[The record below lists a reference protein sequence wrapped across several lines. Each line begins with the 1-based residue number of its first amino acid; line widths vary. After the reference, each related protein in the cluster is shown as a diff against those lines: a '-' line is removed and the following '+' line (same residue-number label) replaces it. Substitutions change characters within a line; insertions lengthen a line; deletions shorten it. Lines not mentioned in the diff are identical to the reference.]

1 MERKSI
7 GSFIAALRRANGMT
21 QKDLAEKLSVSDKAV
36 SRWERDES
44 MPDLMLLPV
53 IADVFHISVDE
64 LLRGEKK
71 LETPAEKPDDSKDTA
86 AEAARLK
93 KQTKRVLAVQL
104 SRLRARNCIAL
115 CVSALG
121 VIGAIISN
129 FGFSRGFVG
138 FCIGVVSIAAAGI
151 IGGFFCQG
159 AWTAADDED
168 FDAESVLEYRRALVK
183 YIKVFAAVLL
193 GMLAVCLPF
202 GLTVFNATLY
212 LDVFIEPGY
221 WLTGSAYCLAIGET
235 LLALVY
241 YLLNKSLLR
250 EYKLLPREYSQTIHG
265 ACVKVLCGVM
275 TMTIIWRLAA
285 PDVGDIAMAKGEK
298 FDDVD
303 TFVNEMNRRYE
314 EQKEYSVYE
323 GSVLTAT
330 EYYDSFGNRIT
341 EEEASLNEI
350 YDRQGNVI
358 AQYHQ
363 PNDIVGVRMQ
373 WNADGGV
380 MITINTAFDL
390 RNAELRRNARN
401 NLITTLVALEPAA
414 ALAAYMVLRPGKKE
428 N

>member
-71 LETPAEKPDDSKDTA
+71 AEAAAEKPEETKDTA
-86 AEAARLK
+86 AESARLK

-104 SRLRARNCIAL
+104 SRLRAKNCIAL

-183 YIKVFAAVLL
+183 YIKVFASVLL

-212 LDVFIEPGY
+212 LDVFIEPRY
-221 WLTGSAYCLAIGET
+221 WLTGCAYCLAIGET
-235 LLALVY
+235 LLALAY

-250 EYKLLPREYSQTIHG
+250 EYKLLPREYSQSIHG
-265 ACVKVLCGVM
+265 VCVKVLCCVM
-275 TMTIIWRLAA
+275 ALTIIWRLAA
-285 PDVGDIAMAKGEK
+285 PDVGDLAMAKGEK

-314 EQKEYSVYE
+314 EQKEYTVYD
-323 GSVLTAT
+323 GATISATA
-330 EYYDSFGNRIT
+330 YYNANGDEISPD
-341 EEEASLNEI
+341 EASLSEI

-363 PNDIVGVRMQ
+363 PNDVMGVRMQ
-373 WNADGGV
+373 WNTEGGV
-380 MITINTAFDL
+380 LITINTASDL
-390 RNAELRRNARN
+390 RDAEYQRNARN
-401 NLITTLVALEPAA
+401 NLITTLLSIEPAA
-414 ALAAYMVLRPGKKE
+414 ALAAYIVLRPGKKE